1 MLFIRI
7 LINYFIKED
16 GLILVSLENLNNF
29 LLISFGAIIG
39 ANTRFKIYQIIE
51 TTNINNNLIILLI
64 NSFSSFFLGLF
75 LSFLSKASSFSYS
88 YELGLFFSIGLLGSL
103 SSFSSFIYDLYQ
115 LLIKLK
121 YLRALQLFI
130 TSLIAGILFFTVGFL
145 LGM

>member
-1 MLFIRI
+1 M
-7 LINYFIKED
+7 
-16 GLILVSLENLNNF
+16 VSLDNLNNF

-39 ANTRFKIYQIIE
+39 ANTRFKIYQTIE

-75 LSFLSKASSFSYS
+75 LSFLSQASSFSYS
-88 YELGLFFSIGLLGSL
+88 YQLGLFFSIGLLGSL
-103 SSFSSFIYDLYQ
+103 SSFSTFIYDLYQ

>member
-1 MLFIRI
+1 M
-7 LINYFIKED
+7 
-16 GLILVSLENLNNF
+16 VSLDNLNNF

-75 LSFLSKASSFSYS
+75 LSFLSQASSFGYS
-88 YELGLFFSIGLLGSL
+88 YQLGLFFSIGLLGSL
-103 SSFSSFIYDLYQ
+103 SSFSTFIYDLYQ
-115 LLIKLK
+115 LLIRLK
-121 YLRALQLFI
+121 YLRAMQLFI

>member
-1 MLFIRI
+1 MVI
-7 LINYFIKED
+7 
-16 GLILVSLENLNNF
+16 LENLNNF

-39 ANTRFKIYQIIE
+39 ANARFKIYQIIE
-51 TTNINNNLIILLI
+51 KMNINNNLIFLLI

-75 LSFLSKASSFSYS
+75 LSFLSQASSFSYS
-88 YELGLFFSIGLLGSL
+88 YQLGLFFSIGLLGSL